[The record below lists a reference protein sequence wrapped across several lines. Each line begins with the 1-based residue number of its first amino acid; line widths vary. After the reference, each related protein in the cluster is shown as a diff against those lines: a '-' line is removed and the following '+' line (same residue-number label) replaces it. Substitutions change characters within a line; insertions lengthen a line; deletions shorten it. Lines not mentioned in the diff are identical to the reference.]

1 MEEHAMTN
9 TSEPADSGSLA
20 GEEEADALS
29 GSIGVLVKAFTVL
42 EAMAEIAEP
51 APLRQIAK
59 ATSLPKGTLFR
70 ILQTLNALGYVNQIE
85 DSGYYHLTSQISY
98 LARNARQEDLKM
110 LALPGMKA
118 LHGKFNETINLGV
131 LEGTFVY
138 YLAVLEAQRS
148 LSWRVPTGTRDM
160 FYSTALGRAIAAHVG
175 PALRDSLVRRANL
188 KSRTSRT
195 VMTKADLIAILDKVL
210 ETGVAFDLEE
220 NDDGVVC
227 IGVPMHLDGR
237 AVASISVS
245 IPSTRYTPALG
256 EEVAQALKAA
266 DFSFKT
272 NRGAASQT
280 AMSARAGD

>member
-1 MEEHAMTN
+1 MIDKPQVN
-9 TSEPADSGSLA
+9 TTGAA
-20 GEEEADALS
+20 GDDEGDALS

-51 APLRQIAK
+51 APLRQIAR
-59 ATSLPKGTLFR
+59 ATELPKGTLFR

-110 LALPGMKA
+110 LALPGMQV

-138 YLAVLEAQRS
+138 YVAVLEAQRP
-148 LSWRVPTGTRDM
+148 LAWRVPTGTRDM
-160 FYSTALGRAIAAHVG
+160 FHSTALGRAIAAHVS
-175 PALRDSLVRRANL
+175 PTLRESLVQRANL

-195 VMTKADLIAILDKVL
+195 VMSKADLTAILDEVRS
-210 ETGVAFDLEE
+210 TGVAFDQEE
-220 NDDGVVC
+220 NDNGVVC
-227 IGVPMHLDGR
+227 IGVPMYLDGR

-245 IPSTRYTPALG
+245 IPSTRFTPALG

-266 DFSFKT
+266 DFNFRT
-272 NRGAASQT
+272 NRGGGQ
-280 AMSARAGD
+280 RAGAAARLED

>member
-9 TSEPADSGSLA
+9 TSEPADTGSLA

-110 LALPGMKA
+110 LALPSMKA

-138 YLAVLEAQRS
+138 YLAVLEAQRP

-160 FYSTALGRAIAAHVG
+160 FYSTALGRAIAAHVN
-175 PALRDSLVRRANL
+175 PPLRDSLVQRANL

-195 VMTKADLIAILDKVL
+195 VMTKADLAEILDRVR
-210 ETGVAFDLEE
+210 ETGVAFDVEE

-227 IGVPMHLDGR
+227 IGVPMYLDGR

-272 NRGAASQT
+272 NRGSSQRATAA
-280 AMSARAGD
+280 RLDD

>member
-1 MEEHAMTN
+1 MIN
-9 TSEPADSGSLA
+9 KPASGGPA
-20 GEEEADALS
+20 AEADDEADPLS

-51 APLRQIAK
+51 APLRQIAT
-59 ATSLPKGTLFR
+59 ATGLPKGTLFR

-85 DSGYYHLTSQISY
+85 DSGYYHLTSQIAY

-131 LEGTFVY
+131 LEGGFIY

-160 FYSTALGRAIAAHVG
+160 FYSTALGRAIVAHAN
-175 PALRDSLVRRANL
+175 PALRDSLVQRANL

-195 VMTKADLIAILDKVL
+195 VMSKADLVGILDRVR
-210 ETGVAFDLEE
+210 ETGIAFDLEE

-227 IGVPMHLDGR
+227 IGVPMYLDGR
-237 AVASISVS
+237 AVASVSVS
-245 IPSTRYTPALG
+245 IPSIRYTPALG
-256 EEVAQALKAA
+256 EEVAQALKSA

-272 NRGAASQT
+272 NRGVGHRAA
-280 AMSARAGD
+280 ARLES

>member
-9 TSEPADSGSLA
+9 TSEPADTGSLA

-138 YLAVLEAQRS
+138 YLAVLEAQRP

-160 FYSTALGRAIAAHVG
+160 FYSTALGRAIAAHVN
-175 PALRDSLVRRANL
+175 PPLRDSLVQRANL

-195 VMTKADLIAILDKVL
+195 VMTKADLAEILDRVR
-210 ETGVAFDLEE
+210 ETGVAFDVEE

-227 IGVPMHLDGR
+227 IGVPMYLDGR

-272 NRGAASQT
+272 NRGSSQRAA
-280 AMSARAGD
+280 AARFDD

>member
-1 MEEHAMTN
+1 MNDKALQRLDNMPPAA
-9 TSEPADSGSLA
+9 EP
-20 GEEEADALS
+20 GEESDSLS

-59 ATSLPKGTLFR
+59 ATGLPKGTLFR

-85 DSGYYHLTSQISY
+85 DSGYYHMTSQISY

-110 LALPGMKA
+110 LALPLMKT

-131 LEGTFVY
+131 LEGSFVY
-138 YLAVLEAQRS
+138 YLAVMEAQRP

-160 FYSTALGRAIAAHVG
+160 FYSTALGRAIVAQLSPTHRD
-175 PALRDSLVRRANL
+175 ALVQRDNL

-195 VMTKADLIAILDKVL
+195 VMTKADLNAILDEVR
-210 ETGVAFDLEE
+210 ENGVAFDLEE

-227 IGVPMHLDGR
+227 IGVPMYLDGR
-237 AVASISVS
+237 VVASISVS
-245 IPSTRYTPALG
+245 IPSNRYTAALG
-256 EEVAQALKAA
+256 EEVAQSLKAV

-272 NRGAASQT
+272 NRGTSQRL
-280 AMSARAGD
+280 AGARLAD